1 MSLVGGSL
9 YGNTTRIFHH
19 GCPFFDGCQPIVG
32 YVMAHRISAVLGVAC
47 NLLDDDL
54 LLVVEPGEPHS
65 DWVTEYGWAL
75 VFASG
80 RVGFGTRSFV
90 DVAAEPALEKFNGH
104 SVSPF

>member
-1 MSLVGGSL
+1 MFLVGSSL
-9 YGNTTRIFHH
+9 YGNAVRLLYHS
-19 GCPFFDGCQPIVG
+19 CPFFDSCQPIVG
-32 YVMAHRISAVLGVAC
+32 YVMAHRISAVSGVAC

-80 RVGFGTRSFV
+80 RTGFGIRSSV
-90 DVAAEPALEKFNGH
+90 DVATERALEEFNGH
-104 SVSPF
+104 LISPF